1 MSRDLVLLVSG
12 SGRSVE
18 NLFEHIQRGQLRA
31 RIALVIADRP
41 NIGALERC
49 RRLGIPAELLEPRE
63 VGGMGAFSD
72 AVFARAQG
80 LGAELVVLAGFL
92 RLLAIPPGWR
102 GRVVNIHPALL
113 PDFGGKGMYGEHVHR
128 AVLSSGRRET
138 GCTVHLVDDSYDR
151 GEIVLQRRVPV
162 LAGDDVESLAA
173 RVFDAEKLA
182 LPEALAILLAR
193 EPRGA

>member
-1 MSRDLVLLVSG
+1 MSRNLVVLVSG

-18 NLFEHIQRGQLRA
+18 NLAEHIARGSLDA

-41 NIGALERC
+41 NIGALARC
-49 RRLGIPAELLEPRE
+49 ERLGLPAELLEPRAL
-63 VGGMGAFSD
+63 GGMGPFGD
-72 AVFARAQG
+72 AVFARARV

-92 RLLAIPPGWR
+92 RLLAIPPEWR

-128 AVLSSGRRET
+128 AVLASGRRET
-138 GCTVHLVDDSYDR
+138 GCTVHLVDDTYDR

-162 LAGDDVESLAA
+162 LAGDDAESLAA
-173 RVFDAEKLA
+173 RVFEAEKLA

-193 EPRGA
+193 EPRSA